1 MYKHSALGTISASD
15 KHLHNNKVIL
25 DTQCTRKYI
34 KMHLTTTGLPA
45 VQYLTGSYGFLVQ
58 GPVDNFVLNQ
68 TGESPVF
75 YLVFI

>member
-1 MYKHSALGTISASD
+1 
-15 KHLHNNKVIL
+15 
-25 DTQCTRKYI
+25 
-34 KMHLTTTGLPA
+34 MHLTTTGLPA